1 MYTNSFRAD
10 FGDTLGV
17 RRLTAISYTSL
28 SNSGSVVALRQL
40 KPNDAPIPGTD
51 IALPIEGNVKDV
63 EAGILAGPT
72 GTLES
77 SFVMVTYYRVD
88 TFSSETPGFYARF
101 YLWDIV
107 NSSCIPYSYGST
119 LFPYVLE
126 PNVAQYGRISLDI
139 HHAKEAMIV
148 YEKSGQIK
156 FRRAISS
163 GTDPFAGSTV
173 FTATEVDNARLPD
186 VSYSGS
192 GVFFSYLDLD
202 DNRIHTDSWAGF
214 GTTSTPITTT
224 PPSTLTANVGDYYAS
239 SRLNLAAYTE
249 SPASYKFGMVYNEN
263 TSSIKLHMVGT
274 GGIYNLNLTNGSML
288 PYFHLDNAP
297 NYFPAISADNSQFLT
312 CAWYSELDNRY
323 LGLNID
329 HTGNSMGNYSRV
341 SDLNGVPDTLSRII
355 ALSSHTWGIGGN
367 SGDVMAAY
375 PVRDEP
381 EIDYKFV
388 PINTLGFRPA
398 ENTPS
403 EPQFTT
409 NDEFTAFP
417 NPFRDQF
424 QISSLNERVN
434 EELRVEL
441 LDFSGRKIFSA
452 TGNLKEIN
460 RYLSNVAT
468 LKAGLYFLQIKDS
481 NGKAHT
487 IKLTKL

>member
-88 TFSSETPGFYARF
+88 TIETENPGFYARF
-101 YLWDIV
+101 YLWDFAT
-107 NSSCIPYSYGST
+107 NTCSPYST
-119 LFPYVLE
+119 TTTTFPYVLE
-126 PNVAQYGRISLDI
+126 SDVAQYGRISLDI
-139 HHAKEAMIV
+139 YYSKVVTIAWERDGVVKL
-148 YEKSGQIK
+148 K
-156 FRRAISS
+156 RALSCT
-163 GTDPFAGSTV
+163 TDPFYLQST
-173 FTATEVDNARLPD
+173 FATNTSNARLPD
-186 VSYSGS
+186 ISYSGS
-192 GVFFSYLDLD
+192 GVFFSYLDLN

-214 GTTSTPITTT
+214 GTTSTPVTTT
-224 PPSTLTANVGDYYAS
+224 PPTTLTASPGDYYAS
-239 SRLNLAAYTE
+239 SRLNLAANNQTN
-249 SPASYKFGMVYNEN
+249 ALYKYGVIYNEN
-263 TSSIKLHMVGT
+263 NSTIKLHMIGS
-274 GGIYNLNLTNGSML
+274 GGINNLNLTDGSIQ

-297 NYFPAISADNSQFLT
+297 NYFPAISANNSQFLT
-312 CAWYSELDNRY
+312 CAWYSKLDNRY

-355 ALSSHTWGIGGN
+355 ALSSHTWDIGGN

-375 PVRDEP
+375 PVRDNP

-398 ENTPS
+398 ENVPHEAITDNLQLS
-403 EPQFTT
+403 
-409 NDEFTAFP
+409 AYP
-417 NPFRDQF
+417 NPFLDYF
-424 QISSLNERVN
+424 QIKTDNAQSINSLQVTLTNVLGKQILNISGNISEVN
-434 EELRVEL
+434 QH
-441 LDFSGRKIFSA
+441 
-452 TGNLKEIN
+452 
-460 RYLSNVAT
+460 LSENMVRQ
-468 LKAGLYFLQIKDS
+468 KGLYLLHINDVNSGTIK
-481 NGKAHT
+481 T

>member
-40 KPNDAPIPGTD
+40 KPNDMPIPGTD
-51 IALPIEGNVKDV
+51 IALPIDGNVKDV

-77 SFVMVTYYRVD
+77 CFVMVTYYRVD
-88 TFSSETPGFYARF
+88 TIETENPGFYARF
-101 YLWDIV
+101 YLWDIA
-107 NSSCIPYSYGST
+107 NSSCNPYSTSSST
-119 LFPYVLE
+119 TFPFVIE

-139 HHAKEAMIV
+139 HHAKEAMIA

-163 GTDPFAGSTV
+163 GIDPFAGSTT

-186 VSYSGS
+186 VSYANANI
-192 GVFFSYLDLD
+192 FFSYLDLD
-202 DNRIHTDSWAGF
+202 DNRIHTDSWT
-214 GTTSTPITTT
+214 GTTSTPVATT
-224 PPSTLTANVGDYYAS
+224 PTTSLTASPSDYYAS
-239 SRLNLAAYTE
+239 SRLNLAAY
-249 SPASYKFGMVYNEN
+249 SQPNAYYKYGVVYNETNN
-263 TSSIKLHMVGT
+263 TIKLHMIGS
-274 GGIYNLNLTNGSML
+274 GGIYNLNLTNGSMQ

-297 NYFPAISADNSQFLT
+297 NYFPAISADNSHFLT

-323 LGLNID
+323 LGLNIN
-329 HTGNSMGNYSRV
+329 HAGNSMGNYSRV

-355 ALSSHTWGIGGN
+355 ALSSHTWDIGGN

-375 PVRDEP
+375 PVRDNP

-398 ENTPS
+398 ENTSS

-409 NDEFTAFP
+409 NDAFTAFP

-424 QISSLNERVN
+424 QISSFNERVN

-460 RYLSNVAT
+460 RYISNMAT
-468 LKAGLYFLQIKDS
+468 LKVGLYFIQINDS
-481 NGKAHT
+481 NGKTHT